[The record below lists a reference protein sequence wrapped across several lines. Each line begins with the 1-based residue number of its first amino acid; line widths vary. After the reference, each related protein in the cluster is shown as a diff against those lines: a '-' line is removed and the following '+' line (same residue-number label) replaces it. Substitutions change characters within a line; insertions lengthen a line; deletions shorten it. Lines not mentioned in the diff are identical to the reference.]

1 MEKHTKYPNEWIM
14 MNFRIWI
21 ISRDFMPFK
30 WWSAERLQT
39 HKQGNSKEKSL
50 HFVVCACDKTRNIH
64 SHIIVM
70 MMNKYLP
77 ARTCVFIII
86 FTTGS
91 LLRSLLRTTSNS
103 SVSIFYGM
111 FVVCILCTTHQ
122 HSTPDSPPAS
132 PNVDVVFF
140 FPFVLIW
147 FVWEECSP

>member
-91 LLRSLLRTTSNS
+91 LLRTTSNS